1 MKILNPTIEII
12 PQSEG
17 IEGIYKQVELAGR
30 TCYQSFEN
38 ITEDSAKKFADR
50 MIKSGHGAMLEHGTV
65 YLAIPMTTYAPEA
78 VNTYHDNPYSKVNEC
93 KEFIFTDK
101 YGDKV
106 AAWCVTTNLRVLIKN
121 DCLEDLEF
129 ICEPTK
135 YHEKRI
141 TIRMTTDIG
150 VTREG
155 NRHRVNS
162 MAEMSTR
169 YCNFSKD
176 KFGNELSIMSNAD
189 INEQNVKDCLFDW
202 CYEGK
207 TVFEAMCRDIANKDD
222 SKFGIIDTWVFSNLA
237 SEWSYMKLIK
247 LGWTAQ
253 QARRI
258 LPLDTHS
265 ELVHTA
271 FISDWCHFLSLR
283 SPKYGATGVHPDMVI
298 IADKIYDKFR
308 EMALLD

>member
-38 ITEDSAKKFADR
+38 ITEDSARKFTDR
-50 MIKSGHGAMLEHGTV
+50 MMKSGHSAMLEHATIYLKIPVNIDLAGTFLDQV
-65 YLAIPMTTYAPEA
+65 STWTKCTL
-78 VNTYHDNPYSKVNEC
+78 VVC
-93 KEFIFTDK
+93 KEGNWWAI
-101 YGDKV
+101 
-106 AAWCVTTNLRVLIKN
+106 TTNLRVIFERFVLN
-121 DCLEDLEF
+121 DVFQYL
-129 ICEPTK
+129 CEPTK

-141 TIRMTTDIG
+141 TIKITTDIG

-207 TVFEAMCRDIANKDD
+207 TVFEAMCRDIANKND
-222 SKFGIIDTWVFSNLA
+222 SKFEIIDTWVFSNLA

-265 ELVHTA
+265 ELIHTA

-283 SPKYGATGVHPDMVI
+283 SPKYGATGVHPDMII

>member
-38 ITEDSAKKFADR
+38 ITEDSARKFTDR
-50 MIKSGHGAMLEHGTV
+50 MMKSGHCAMLENATI
-65 YLAIPMTTYAPEA
+65 YLKIP
-78 VNTYHDNPYSKVNEC
+78 VNIDVAGDFLDQVSTWTKCKLVIC
-93 KEFIFTDK
+93 KEGNWWAI
-101 YGDKV
+101 
-106 AAWCVTTNLRVLIKN
+106 TTNLRVIFEHFVLS
-121 DCLEDLEF
+121 DTFQYL
-129 ICEPTK
+129 CEPTE

-141 TIRMTTDIG
+141 TVKMTTDIG

-189 INEQNVKDCLFDW
+189 ISEQNVKDCLFDW
-202 CYEGK
+202 CYENK
-207 TVFEAMCRDIANKDD
+207 TVFEAMCEDIANKYD
-222 SKFGIIDTWVFSNLA
+222 SKFGIVDTWVFSNLA
-237 SEWSYMKLIK
+237 SEWSYMKLIN

-271 FISDWCHFLSLR
+271 FISDWRHFLSLR

>member
-12 PQSEG
+12 TQSEG

-38 ITEDSAKKFADR
+38 ITEDSAKKFTDR
-50 MIKSGHGAMLEHGTV
+50 MMKSGHCGMLEHATI
-65 YLAIPMTTYAPEA
+65 YLKIPINIDMAKTFLDQVSTWTKCTL
-78 VNTYHDNPYSKVNEC
+78 VIC
-93 KEFIFTDK
+93 KEGNWWAI
-101 YGDKV
+101 
-106 AAWCVTTNLRVLIKN
+106 TTNLRVIFERFVLS
-121 DCLEDLEF
+121 DVFQYL
-129 ICEPTK
+129 CEPTE

-141 TIRMTTDIG
+141 TVKMTTDIG

-189 INEQNVKDCLFDW
+189 ISEQNVKDCLFNW
-202 CYEGK
+202 CYEDR
-207 TVFEAMCRDIANKDD
+207 TVFEAMCKDIANKDD